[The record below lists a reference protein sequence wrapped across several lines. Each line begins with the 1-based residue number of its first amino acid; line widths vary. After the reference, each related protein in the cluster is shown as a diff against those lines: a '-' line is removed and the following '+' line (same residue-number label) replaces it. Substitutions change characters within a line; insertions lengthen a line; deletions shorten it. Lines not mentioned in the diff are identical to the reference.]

1 MRVLNED
8 IAMKTK
14 QDDIPAKKFE
24 NSFLILRRRL
34 GPVMDKLL
42 FLERREEV
50 LVYHETVVKG
60 ESSW

>member
-1 MRVLNED
+1 
-8 IAMKTK
+8 MKTK